1 MLVDMAYIVV
11 RIRGTVNVPSWAY
24 TTLHLLNLDKRFRA
38 TIIPEDPSFVGM
50 LQRVK
55 NYVAWCR
62 ADKETVKELIAKRAR
77 KQGYKQ
83 VESSDLKSMGYN
95 SVDDLAA
102 AIADGKVALS
112 KLELVKPWF
121 ALAPPRKGFKRK
133 SKRMYQEQG
142 VLGENQELLSLV
154 KNMI

>member
-1 MLVDMAYIVV
+1 MAYIVV
-11 RIRGTVNVPSWAY
+11 RIRGTVNVPSWAD
-24 TTLHLLNLDKRFRA
+24 TTLQLLNLNKKFRA

-50 LQRVK
+50 LKRVK

-62 ADKETVKELIAKRAR
+62 ADKETVKELIEKRAR
-77 KQGYKQ
+77 KQGFKQ
-83 VESSDLKSMGYN
+83 VDSNDLKTLGYK

-112 KLELVKPWF
+112 KLELIKPWF

-133 SKRMYQEQG
+133 TKRMYQEQG
-142 VLGENQELLSLV
+142 ILGENQELLNLV
-154 KNMI
+154 KNMV